1 MKVSH
6 FLTTQEKIEKEVD
19 NASFLLSNKLGDYLW
34 MNGEVKSR
42 YEGWFCRLEEKMYR
56 FIESFEVE
64 DGGSV
69 LSVENFFNHITRKRS
84 NVEEI
89 FYLSESS
96 HSFVYELNEKRNV
109 RIFFDVRESYSSLP
123 GKDYKLTTEK
133 DLLIIKFDSHFYLA
147 IKSEKGIDIR
157 EKLQRHYLYDQER
170 NSPPFT
176 RDVYK
181 GLLLSGK
188 RFVFA
193 VGTSKKDAQ
202 KELKKISLKDSYKKE
217 KGLDFLSARNALDS
231 LLVLNENGSY
241 AGLPWFFH
249 FWQRDEAISLKSI
262 IGINK
267 NIGKEIFFRLLKSGL
282 KKGPGGVRN
291 IDTIGWLVK
300 RVEDVLPL
308 IDVGEKEKI
317 KREIKKYLEE
327 FLWAFTEEGL
337 FVNQPHETWMD
348 SLVRDGARI
357 ELQAM
362 KLNMYKTLYELS
374 DKKNERAF
382 YKKLEIEMRSRVK
395 KNFFDGVNLYD
406 GYYPREGRLEKITRP
421 NIFIAAYIYPD
432 LLSKKE
438 WTRCFNYALEKLWL
452 PWGGISTLDKND
464 ENFCDWHTGENSKS
478 YHQGDSWFYL
488 NNLAAIVLYRTD
500 QKKFKKY
507 IKKILEASKE
517 EILFMGAVG
526 CHAEVSSARELKSEG
541 CSNQA
546 WSNALYLEAKKEI
559 KFVR

>member
-1 MKVSH
+1 MKISYFSTV
-6 FLTTQEKIEKEVD
+6 QKKIEKEVD
-19 NASFLLSNKLGDYLW
+19 TASFLLSNKLGDYLW
-34 MNGEVKSR
+34 MSDNVKSR
-42 YEGWFCRLEEKMYR
+42 YEGWFCRLDEKMYR
-56 FIESFEVE
+56 FIETIEIE
-64 DGGSV
+64 DGGDV
-69 LSVENFFNHITRKRS
+69 LAIENFFNHIERKRS

-96 HSFVYELNEKRNV
+96 HSFVYELSESKNI

-123 GKDYKLTTEK
+123 GKDYKVTKEK
-133 DLLIIKFDSHFYLA
+133 DFFIIKFDPHLYFA
-147 IKSEKGIDIR
+147 IKAEEGNDIQEKI
-157 EKLQRHYLYDQER
+157 QRHYLYDESR

-193 VGTSKKDAQ
+193 VANNKRDVQ
-202 KELKKISLKDSYKKE
+202 RELKKIHLKNNSKE
-217 KGLDFLSARNALDS
+217 KKDIDFLSTRNALDS
-231 LLVLNENGSY
+231 LLVLNEKGSY

-262 IGINK
+262 IDIDK
-267 NIGKEIFFRLLKSGL
+267 NIGKEIFFRLLKNGL
-282 KKGPGGVRN
+282 RKGPGGVRN
-291 IDTIGWLVK
+291 IDTIGWLTK

-308 IDVGEKEKI
+308 VNVAEKEKI

-337 FVNQPHETWMD
+337 FINQPYETWMD
-348 SLVRDGARI
+348 SLKRDGARI

-362 KLNMYKTLYELS
+362 KLNMYKTLRELS
-374 DKKNERAF
+374 RKKSEKDF
-382 YKKLEIEMRSRVK
+382 YKKLELEMKNKVK
-395 KNFFDGVNLYD
+395 KIFFDGFNLYD
-406 GYYPREGRLEKITRP
+406 GYYPREKRLEKIIRP
-421 NIFIAAYIYPD
+421 NIFIAAYIYPE

-438 WTRCFNYALEKLWL
+438 WIKCFSNALEKLWL

-464 ENFCDWHTGENSKS
+464 ENFCNWHTGENSRS

-488 NNLAAIVLYRTD
+488 NNIAALVLYRLD
-500 QKKFKKY
+500 KKKFKKF
-507 IKKILEASKE
+507 IKKVLEASRE
-517 EILFMGAVG
+517 EILFMGAIG
-526 CHAEVSSARELKSEG
+526 CHGEVSSALELRSEG

-559 KFVR
+559 KF